1 MLNEDAYLYRNI
13 LVLLDDNRINVLV
26 SGVKRLD
33 VRLPLRVV
41 EVLFIGDLLG
51 RARRLRSRQ

>member
-13 LVLLDDNRINVLV
+13 LVLLDDNRVNVLV
-26 SGVKRLD
+26 SGVERLD
-33 VRLPLRVV
+33 VHFSLRVV

-51 RARRLRSRQ
+51 RIRRLRPRP